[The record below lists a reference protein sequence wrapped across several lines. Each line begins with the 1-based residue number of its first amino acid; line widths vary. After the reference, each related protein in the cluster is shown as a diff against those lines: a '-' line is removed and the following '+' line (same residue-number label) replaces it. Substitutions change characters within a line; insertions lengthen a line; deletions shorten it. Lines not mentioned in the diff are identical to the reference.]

1 MLVYCRQKDN
11 THVGTTWQ
19 IKSKLNIV
27 DRNGT
32 YKLRVAIASATLA
45 EMQVKILIC
54 ILLSGTEFLIFFSFY
69 LEGPN

>member
-1 MLVYCRQKDN
+1 MLVYCRQKGN

-54 ILLSGTEFLIFFSFY
+54 ILLSNIEFLIFFSFY